1 MTYTAT
7 ARLVEMDAAAGMLL
21 LEASGMKTRGAGTAS
36 ATIRFVLEDRGDA
49 TLVVVRTTLDVT
61 GRPAQFGRG
70 VVSEVTRKMVE
81 QFAANLAEMVAAGR
95 VRPRGGVRRRLPDRP
110 ACHAGTSRARPDHHP
125 PGPRNVCRPCRP
137 PLTDRGIH
145 RWLR

>member
-95 VRPRGGVRRRLPDRP
+95 CALAEEYGVAYQTVRHAMQVLRERGLIITRQGRGTFVAP
-110 ACHAGTSRARPDHHP
+110 AARH
-125 PGPRNVCRPCRP
+125 
-137 PLTDRGIH
+137 
-145 RWLR
+145 